1 MSKSHLAFKAM
12 NFPSKVH
19 SCFRINDLDLVVAKA
34 YKENFVNL
42 LVEIYLIQFH
52 TLNFKKEYIKEYL
65 RYLEA
70 TPPLSPSIQPKL
82 EEFQPQASKLNPS
95 TKDPPKLELKPLPIL
110 FKVFFLR
117 KRLHFLVIIN
127 DSLSDVKDEKL
138 VRVLKK
144 HKIPLELSISEIKGF
159 SSSS

>member
-1 MSKSHLAFKAM
+1 MSKSHSAFKVM

-19 SCFRINDLDLVVAKA
+19 SCFRIDDLNLVVTKA

-42 LVEIYLIQFH
+42 LVEVYLTQFQ

-70 TPPLSPSIQPKL
+70 TPPFPPSIQPKL
-82 EEFQPQASKLNPS
+82 EEFKPQASKLNPS

-117 KRLHFLVIIN
+117 
-127 DSLSDVKDEKL
+127 
-138 VRVLKK
+138 
-144 HKIPLELSISEIKGF
+144 
-159 SSSS
+159 